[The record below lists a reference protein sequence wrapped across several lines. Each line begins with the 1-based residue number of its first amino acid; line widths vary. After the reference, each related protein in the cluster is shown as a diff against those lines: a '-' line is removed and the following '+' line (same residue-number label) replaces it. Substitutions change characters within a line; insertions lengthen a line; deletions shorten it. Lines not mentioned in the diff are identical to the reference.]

1 MIEMS
6 RNITLIYFIHWI
18 ILGFIEFTFCYLH
31 GLVFSYTMIYAIG
44 ACLLAVSFYLARLY
58 HVFK

>member
-1 MIEMS
+1 M
-6 RNITLIYFIHWI
+6 IYFIHWI